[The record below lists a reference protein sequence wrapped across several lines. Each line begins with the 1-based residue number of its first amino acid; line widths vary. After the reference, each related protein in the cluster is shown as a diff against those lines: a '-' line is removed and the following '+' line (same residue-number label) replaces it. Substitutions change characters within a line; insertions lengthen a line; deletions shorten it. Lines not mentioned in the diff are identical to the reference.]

1 MIKRDFLLLF
11 FTFTIIAFSA
21 CYDQESDSMTQA
33 TYTHSEEMPALAV
46 DVLEVSKGTLIQ
58 KIRVS
63 GIVKGKNEVDVI
75 SETTGIIA
83 LVSFDSGDSVKK
95 GTPLLKVD
103 DSIAL
108 FNKNQA
114 AFDLETARLD
124 LEAKEKFYK
133 SGNTSLLE
141 LTKAKSSYNGQKAR
155 YESALKA
162 YNDCTI
168 RAQITGIVARREEG
182 ISTGN
187 YLVRGRRIAR
197 IIDTSAFLLEVGV
210 GERQVVLMEIDA
222 PAMVDVPAAGEKQI
236 PAKVVSI
243 AGGGNEET
251 GSYAVLISWEN
262 NMESRVK
269 SGMSAFADIQTE
281 KQDTDVIIPFSSI
294 IFREKKPYVFVVK
307 DNKAEAVMVRIG
319 ERFGERVVVSEG
331 PGIGDLLIMTRISSL
346 KPGYPV
352 SPNIVGKSGEWR

>member
-1 MIKRDFLLLF
+1 MIKKDFLLLF
-11 FTFTIIAFSA
+11 FTFFVVFVSA
-21 CYDQESDSMTQA
+21 CYDQESDSTTQA
-33 TYTHSEEMPALAV
+33 TYRYSEEIPALAV
-46 DVLEVSKGTLIQ
+46 NVLEVSTGALIQ

-75 SETTGIIA
+75 SETTGIITS
-83 LVSFDSGDSVKK
+83 VSFESGDFVKK

-114 AFDLETARLD
+114 ALDLETARLD

-141 LTKAKSSYNGQKAR
+141 LTKAKSIYNGQKAR
-155 YESALKA
+155 YEIALKA

-168 RAQITGIVARREEG
+168 RAPLTGIVARREEG
-182 ISTGN
+182 ISAGN
-187 YLVRGRRIAR
+187 YLVRGRRITR
-197 IIDTSAFLLEVGV
+197 IIDISSFILEVGV
-210 GERQVVLMEIDA
+210 GERQVVLIETGA
-222 PAMVDVPAAGEKQI
+222 SAAVDVPAAGEKQM

-251 GSYAVLISWEN
+251 GSYSVLISWEN
-262 NMESRVK
+262 NMESSVK
-269 SGMSAFADIQTE
+269 SGMSAFAYIQTE
-281 KQDTDVIIPFSSI
+281 KQDSGIIIPFSSF
-294 IFREKKPYVFVVK
+294 IFREGQPYVFVVK
-307 DNKAEAVMVRIG
+307 DNKAEAVVVSVG
-319 ERFGERVVVSEG
+319 ERFGERIVVSEG
-331 PGIGDLLIMTRISSL
+331 PGIGDLLIISRISSL

-352 SPNIVGKSGEWR
+352 SATIIGKTGEWE